1 MNKVSPVDG
10 AWRPSGHGPGAR
22 LSACGQRSR
31 QAHPPRIK
39 PYPRGRRAKRD
50 RQRIQPGEQK
60 SPKGMRPHRFGLYA
74 PSHSTP
80 LRTLQCAKG
89 GRPQG
94 AGRQGGAHPGCTRR
108 GEGGHPFGA
117 SRVCTLGMPR
127 RGSRAKSDFSSHTC
141 PGVLRDRAASRFAPG
156 RGHPSGD
163 PGGHLRRAPHLTA
176 PQEVEQIVGPCDCT
190 RCRIGGNLSEK
201 PALRRRK
208 EGGFLNSR

>member
-1 MNKVSPVDG
+1 MSRGVIGMNKVSPVDG

-94 AGRQGGAHPGCTRR
+94 AELRAGAQGADRHAIRPLRPFALSSAPRAGAPRGQGAKAAHTQGAPEGVRAGTLSAHRGCV
-108 GEGGHPFGA
+108 P
-117 SRVCTLGMPR
+117 
-127 RGSRAKSDFSSHTC
+127 
-141 PGVLRDRAASRFAPG
+141 
-156 RGHPSGD
+156 
-163 PGGHLRRAPHLTA
+163 
-176 PQEVEQIVGPCDCT
+176 
-190 RCRIGGNLSEK
+190 
-201 PALRRRK
+201 
-208 EGGFLNSR
+208 